1 MNHGKIYVIGI
12 GPGGQEQMTARAL
25 HALEQCSCVAGYGLY
40 LDLIAELLE
49 GRERDRKSVV

>member
-40 LDLIAELLE
+40 LDLIPIFFIIIDKLLLFF
-49 GRERDRKSVV
+49 